1 MWPFLWSILELIIN
15 LRTFDEGL
23 SNKKHVQ
30 ILECL
35 KKTSPTNVLCM
46 TKYSNNIVKW
56 LQIHRSPISWAP
68 KHNYKLWINNSLN
81 TINGDFPK

>member
-1 MWPFLWSILELIIN
+1 MWPFLWSILKPIIN

-30 ILECL
+30 ILESL
-35 KKTSPTNVLCM
+35 KGPYQQVLCV
-46 TKYSNNIVKW
+46 TKDSNNIVKW

-81 TINGDFPK
+81 TINDDFPK